1 MNKVLPDKWV
11 RKSIYDAMN
20 DMVIGSTEIPFYDS
34 RVTGSVIPA
43 FYVLMTT
50 QTNDVDKNNKCEWFW
65 ESSILLDVV
74 TVYGPT
80 GNTGSRLMADN
91 IADEVRSRINS
102 IVLDV
107 GSGLEIITKTQSFP
121 NDISTVTKNE
131 NIFRKLIRLEMT
143 IK

>member
-1 MNKVLPDKWV
+1 MIKVLPDKWV

-20 DMVIGSTEIPFYDS
+20 DMIINSIEIPFYDS
-34 RVTGSVIPA
+34 RVTGNNIPS

-50 QTNDVDKNNKCEWFW
+50 QTNDVDKANKCEDFW
-65 ESSILLDVV
+65 QSSILLDVV
-74 TVYGPT
+74 TSYDAP

-91 IADEVRSRINS
+91 IADEIRSRING
-102 IVLDV
+102 IALDV
-107 GSGLEIITKTQSFP
+107 ASGLEIITKTISLP

-131 NIFRKLIRLEMT
+131 NIFRKLIRLEML